1 MPVLDFLP
9 FYKDQTRSDRSCIA
23 RLIQSSAAALRSFS
37 NGSISYPVAMQS
49 LYPSV
54 IIRIRHF
61 PSMVKAKVSSYGAW
75 RFDLIE
81 KAVLAW
87 HVLAGSGGASAARTL
102 SLCVRAQ

>member
-37 NGSISYPVAMQS
+37 FSISYPVAMQS